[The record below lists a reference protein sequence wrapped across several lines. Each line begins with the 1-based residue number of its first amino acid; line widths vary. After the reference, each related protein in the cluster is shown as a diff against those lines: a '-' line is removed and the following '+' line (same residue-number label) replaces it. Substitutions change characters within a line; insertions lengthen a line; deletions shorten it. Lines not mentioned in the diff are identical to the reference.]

1 MEETAPL
8 EKLQRSVVQKKLA
21 PRSAKVKAG
30 AAMADY
36 DSVGHQ
42 DAATFKKLNTAA
54 LLIIA
59 HERQGDKMKPAAAL
73 THADLTSNDPMGKR
87 LARRV
92 KALKKAMEAVEGGIG
107 LPPPLESDDE
117 DDESD
122 SDDDEEMPSML
133 SETAHAAAL
142 AKQKKRIEELVA
154 AKKAQGRKAREA
166 AKKADKKI
174 AELDGKLKKVNK
186 QAREHT
192 TVNQELNV
200 ELDVTKEE
208 LGKYMAE
215 NPHEEVDE
223 LVREVNFFENGRYG
237 NTIRMIYYWH
247 NSTASA
253 APRVVERLAAPRTR
267 ETRQCR

>member
-8 EKLQRSVVQKKLA
+8 EKKSQRSAVQKKLA
-21 PRSAKVKAG
+21 PRGAKVKAG

-73 THADLTSNDPMGKR
+73 THADLPSGKVMSKR

-92 KALKKAMEAVEGGIG
+92 AKLKKAMQAVDGGLG
-107 LPPPLESDDE
+107 LVPPMESDDE

-122 SDDDEEMPSML
+122 SDDEEMPSL
-133 SETAHAAAL
+133 SSHTAHAEAL
-142 AKQKKRIEELVA
+142 AKQKKRIDNLVA

-166 AKKADKKI
+166 AKKAEKRI
-174 AELDGKLKKVNK
+174 ADLDEKLKKVNK

-192 TVNQELNV
+192 IVNQELNV
-200 ELDVTKEE
+200 ELDVAKEV
-208 LGKYMAE
+208 
-215 NPHEEVDE
+215 P
-223 LVREVNFFENGRYG
+223 R
-237 NTIRMIYYWH
+237 
-247 NSTASA
+247 ST
-253 APRVVERLAAPRTR
+253 
-267 ETRQCR
+267 